1 MEIYQ
6 IRAFVTVARLG
17 HLTRAAE
24 ALSLTQ
30 PAVSAQIKALEQSLG
45 VALFER
51 SAGRMVLARSGEA
64 LLPTAEARLV
74 LGAQLKSEAQQ
85 LQGAL
90 QGALDLGVPSER
102 PEFLRLGDL
111 ASTLMQSLPLVEL
124 KTHVLAADALL
135 EQVQGGRLAAA
146 LLIVANPPRA
156 VQWRPLR
163 SVRYRIAVPKPMR
176 DALTRAGW
184 RDIAQLPWLDGPA
197 GSHTHLLL
205 RDMFERHGLAPR
217 VVMQNDDQ
225 ANLDAMV
232 RAGAGCALLREE
244 TALAGAAA
252 GDFIVWGQARADA
265 TLGFIQSPERAG
277 EALLVAL
284 SSLVQKIWK
293 PGAPATATH
302 D

>member
-64 LLPTAEARLV
+64 LLPTAEALLV

-90 QGALDLGVPSER
+90 QGSLDLGVPSEL
-102 PEFLRLGDL
+102 PDFLRLGAL
-111 ASTLMQSLPLVEL
+111 ASALMQSLPLVEL
-124 KTHVLAADALL
+124 KTHMLPADSLL
-135 EQVQGGRLAAA
+135 EQVHGGRLAAA
-146 LLIVANPPRA
+146 LIIMANPPRG
-156 VQWRPLR
+156 VQWKPLR
-163 SVRYRIAVPKPMR
+163 SVRYRIALP
-176 DALTRAGW
+176 LTLGNMLNRAGW
-184 RDIAQLPWLDGPA
+184 RDIAQLPWLDGPP

-217 VVMQNDDQ
+217 VVMRNDDQ
-225 ANLDAMV
+225 ANMDALV

-244 TALAGAAA
+244 TAVAGSAA

-277 EALLVAL
+277 DALLVAL
-284 SSLVQKIWK
+284 SSVIQNIWK
-293 PGAPATATH
+293 TSVPLHG
-302 D
+302 